1 MPTNHFISMK
11 DASELTSRLRQMR
24 EQILDPNYRG
34 MNVIPIC
41 ETFDR
46 AAFDQVLQQDGCTG
60 IRIYM
65 GMEENN
71 QLVFVVV
78 GVNDDNEDIITATSN
93 DDNDNEIFENGVRCP
108 LYCPPSS
115 PINT

>member
-1 MPTNHFISMK
+1 MPTNHFICMK
-11 DASELTSRLRQMR
+11 DAAALTSRFREMR
-24 EQILDPNYRG
+24 EQILDPHYQG
-34 MNVIPIC
+34 MNVMPTC

-46 AAFDQVLQQDGCTG
+46 AAFDQVLQQDGCVG

-78 GVNDDNEDIITATSN
+78 GVNENDEDMINSTTNSE
-93 DDNDNEIFENGVRCP
+93 DDNEIFENGRRCP
-108 LYCPPSS
+108 VTCPPPS
-115 PINT
+115 PINS